1 MAQNSVNLDDLMQQI
16 PLGDLAQRFGVDE
29 STMGAAV
36 QQALPGLLGGMAVNA
51 QDAEGAGKLEAALGK
66 HAPASGTIDLN
77 AIDEEDGG
85 KIVNHVLGD
94 KQGEV
99 AQALGANSGDSTVAK
114 LIPVLLPLLAPI
126 VMQFL
131 SGAFSKQ
138 QSGSDSASTS
148 GGGIGDL
155 LGGLLGGGSG
165 SQQSG
170 GGLGDLLGGLLG
182 GGSGSGQSAGGGLGD
197 LLGGLFGGKK

>member
-29 STMGAAV
+29 ATMGAAV

-51 QDAEGAGKLEAALGK
+51 QDAEGAGKLEAALDK

-99 AQALGANSGDSTVAK
+99 AQALGANSGDSTIAK

-138 QSGSDSASTS
+138 QSGSAS

-182 GGSGSGQSAGGGLGD
+182 GGSGGSQSAGGGLGD

>member
-99 AQALGANSGDSTVAK
+99 AQALGANSGDSTIAK

-148 GGGIGDL
+148 GGIGDL